1 MTGQPEPTIHD
12 APATGEERPDV
23 PKPPHPPTA
32 VEIERKKSTRPSR
45 SRCPASNPQG
55 VDARHPLNLRRPPL
69 TSLRGPVRSRGL
81 DR

>member
-32 VEIERKKSTRPSR
+32 VEIERKIDEAVEESF
-45 SRCPASNPQG
+45 PAS
-55 VDARHPLNLRRPPL
+55 DPPAWTPGTL
-69 TSLRGPVRSRGL
+69 
-81 DR
+81 